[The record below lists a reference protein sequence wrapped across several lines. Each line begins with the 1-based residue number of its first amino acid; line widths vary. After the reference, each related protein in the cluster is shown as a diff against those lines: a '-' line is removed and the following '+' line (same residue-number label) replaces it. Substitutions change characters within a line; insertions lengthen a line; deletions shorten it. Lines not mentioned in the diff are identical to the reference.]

1 MILTEGMNLE
11 DAPAVVDRMGAEA
24 ETVDRAAEAPEMA
37 VRMVVGQADGDR
49 IHGDQAVVA
58 QADLVQWDLQD
69 HGDHR
74 DFPDT
79 RGPQGETGATGETG
93 PQGPAGETGATGPQ
107 GPQGPIGETG
117 ATGPQGPQGEMGETG
132 PQGATGPQGPQGPEG
147 PRGETGPQGPAGPA
161 GTVTPAAA
169 VDDATSTEDIVTQF
183 NLLLNS
189 LREAG
194 LLETE

>member
-11 DAPAVVDRMGAEA
+11 DVPAVVDRMGAEA

-37 VRMVVGQADGDR
+37 VR

-79 RGPQGETGATGETG
+79 RGPRVRQEPPGRPVPKGRQERQEL
-93 PQGPAGETGATGPQ
+93 QDR
-107 GPQGPIGETG
+107 
-117 ATGPQGPQGEMGETG
+117 
-132 PQGATGPQGPQGPEG
+132 
-147 PRGETGPQGPAGPA
+147 RGHR
-161 GTVTPAAA
+161 V
-169 VDDATSTEDIVTQF
+169 
-183 NLLLNS
+183 
-189 LREAG
+189 R
-194 LLETE
+194 

>member
-11 DAPAVVDRMGAEA
+11 DVPAVVDRMGAEA

-79 RGPQGETGATGETG
+79 RGPRVRQEPPGRPVPKGRQERQEL
-93 PQGPAGETGATGPQ
+93 QD
-107 GPQGPIGETG
+107 
-117 ATGPQGPQGEMGETG
+117 
-132 PQGATGPQGPQGPEG
+132 
-147 PRGETGPQGPAGPA
+147 R
-161 GTVTPAAA
+161 
-169 VDDATSTEDIVTQF
+169 
-183 NLLLNS
+183 
-189 LREAG
+189 
-194 LLETE
+194 

>member
-11 DAPAVVDRMGAEA
+11 DVPAVVDRMGAEA

-49 IHGDQAVVA
+49 IHGDQAVAA

-79 RGPQGETGATGETG
+79 RGPRVRQEPPGRPVPKA
-93 PQGPAGETGATGPQ
+93 PRAQKV
-107 GPQGPIGETG
+107 
-117 ATGPQGPQGEMGETG
+117 
-132 PQGATGPQGPQGPEG
+132 QGARPVLRDRLVRREPSHRQQLLTMP
-147 PRGETGPQGPAGPA
+147 PAQK
-161 GTVTPAAA
+161 T
-169 VDDATSTEDIVTQF
+169 
-183 NLLLNS
+183 L
-189 LREAG
+189 
-194 LLETE
+194 

>member
-11 DAPAVVDRMGAEA
+11 DVPAVVDRMGAEA

-49 IHGDQAVVA
+49 IHGDQAVAA

-79 RGPQGETGATGETG
+79 RGPRVRQEPPGRPVPKGRQERQELQDRRVHKA
-93 PQGPAGETGATGPQ
+93 PRAQKV
-107 GPQGPIGETG
+107 
-117 ATGPQGPQGEMGETG
+117 
-132 PQGATGPQGPQGPEG
+132 QGARPVLRDRLVRREPSHRQQLLTMP
-147 PRGETGPQGPAGPA
+147 PAQK
-161 GTVTPAAA
+161 T
-169 VDDATSTEDIVTQF
+169 
-183 NLLLNS
+183 L
-189 LREAG
+189 
-194 LLETE
+194 

>member
-1 MILTEGMNLE
+1 MMILTEGMNLE
-11 DAPAVVDRMGAEA
+11 DVPAVVNRMGAEA

-79 RGPQGETGATGETG
+79 RGPRVRQEPPGRPVPKGRQERQEL
-93 PQGPAGETGATGPQ
+93 QDC
-107 GPQGPIGETG
+107 
-117 ATGPQGPQGEMGETG
+117 
-132 PQGATGPQGPQGPEG
+132 
-147 PRGETGPQGPAGPA
+147 RGYR
-161 GTVTPAAA
+161 V
-169 VDDATSTEDIVTQF
+169 
-183 NLLLNS
+183 
-189 LREAG
+189 R
-194 LLETE
+194 

>member
-1 MILTEGMNLE
+1 MMILTEGMNLE
-11 DAPAVVDRMGAEA
+11 DVPAVVDRMGEA

-79 RGPQGETGATGETG
+79 RGPRVRQEPPGRPVPKGRQERQEL
-93 PQGPAGETGATGPQ
+93 QDR
-107 GPQGPIGETG
+107 
-117 ATGPQGPQGEMGETG
+117 
-132 PQGATGPQGPQGPEG
+132 
-147 PRGETGPQGPAGPA
+147 RGHR
-161 GTVTPAAA
+161 V
-169 VDDATSTEDIVTQF
+169 
-183 NLLLNS
+183 
-189 LREAG
+189 R
-194 LLETE
+194 

>member
-1 MILTEGMNLE
+1 MMILTEGMNLE
-11 DAPAVVDRMGAEA
+11 DVPAVVDRMGAEA

-79 RGPQGETGATGETG
+79 RGPRVRL
-93 PQGPAGETGATGPQ
+93 
-107 GPQGPIGETG
+107 
-117 ATGPQGPQGEMGETG
+117 
-132 PQGATGPQGPQGPEG
+132 
-147 PRGETGPQGPAGPA
+147 PRQYMHNKENA
-161 GTVTPAAA
+161 VTMRLSAHYR
-169 VDDATSTEDIVTQF
+169 Q
-183 NLLLNS
+183 LNNPYNY
-189 LREAG
+189 
-194 LLETE
+194 T

>member
-1 MILTEGMNLE
+1 MMILTEGMNLE
-11 DAPAVVDRMGAEA
+11 DVPAVVDRMGAEA

-79 RGPQGETGATGETG
+79 RGPRVRQEPPGRPVPKGRQAARERA
-93 PQGPAGETGATGPQ
+93 
-107 GPQGPIGETG
+107 
-117 ATGPQGPQGEMGETG
+117 M
-132 PQGATGPQGPQGPEG
+132 
-147 PRGETGPQGPAGPA
+147 
-161 GTVTPAAA
+161 AAA
-169 VDDATSTEDIVTQF
+169 IAIQVNRFKCFIQIDSFSEWGVDMVEIS
-183 NLLLNS
+183 NLPH
-189 LREAG
+189 RG
-194 LLETE
+194 LMR

>member
-1 MILTEGMNLE
+1 MMILTEGMNLE
-11 DAPAVVDRMGAEA
+11 DVPAVVDRMGAEA

-79 RGPQGETGATGETG
+79 RGPRVRQEPPGRPVPKGRQERQELQDRRVHKVRQARLEQLGLRE
-93 PQGPAGETGATGPQ
+93 QPAHKAPRAQ
-107 GPQGPIGETG
+107 KV
-117 ATGPQGPQGEMGETG
+117 
-132 PQGATGPQGPQGPEG
+132 QGARPVLRDRLVRREPSHRQQLLTMP
-147 PRGETGPQGPAGPA
+147 PAQK
-161 GTVTPAAA
+161 T
-169 VDDATSTEDIVTQF
+169 
-183 NLLLNS
+183 L
-189 LREAG
+189 
-194 LLETE
+194 

>member
-11 DAPAVVDRMGAEA
+11 DVPAVVDRMGAEA

-49 IHGDQAVVA
+49 IHGDQAVAA

-79 RGPQGETGATGETG
+79 RGPRVRQEPPGRPGLQDRRDHRGRQERQELQDRRDRLVRREPSHRQQLLTM
-93 PQGPAGETGATGPQ
+93 PPAQMT
-107 GPQGPIGETG
+107 
-117 ATGPQGPQGEMGETG
+117 
-132 PQGATGPQGPQGPEG
+132 
-147 PRGETGPQGPAGPA
+147 
-161 GTVTPAAA
+161 
-169 VDDATSTEDIVTQF
+169 
-183 NLLLNS
+183 L
-189 LREAG
+189 
-194 LLETE
+194 

>member
-11 DAPAVVDRMGAEA
+11 DVPAVVDRMGAEA

-79 RGPQGETGATGETG
+79 RGPRVRQEPPGRPVPKGRQERQELQDRRGHRVRQARLEQLGLRA
-93 PQGPAGETGATGPQ
+93 QPAHKAPRAQ
-107 GPQGPIGETG
+107 KV
-117 ATGPQGPQGEMGETG
+117 
-132 PQGATGPQGPQGPEG
+132 QGARPVLRAQ
-147 PRGETGPQGPAGPA
+147 
-161 GTVTPAAA
+161 
-169 VDDATSTEDIVTQF
+169 
-183 NLLLNS
+183 LLPV
-189 LREAG
+189 
-194 LLETE
+194 

>member
-11 DAPAVVDRMGAEA
+11 DVPAVVDRMGAEA

-79 RGPQGETGATGETG
+79 GAQGETGATGETG
-93 PQGPAGETGATGPQ
+93 PKGRQERQELQDAGATGSD
-107 GPQGPIGETG
+107 
-117 ATGPQGPQGEMGETG
+117 
-132 PQGATGPQGPQGPEG
+132 
-147 PRGETGPQGPAGPA
+147 R
-161 GTVTPAAA
+161 
-169 VDDATSTEDIVTQF
+169 
-183 NLLLNS
+183 
-189 LREAG
+189 
-194 LLETE
+194 